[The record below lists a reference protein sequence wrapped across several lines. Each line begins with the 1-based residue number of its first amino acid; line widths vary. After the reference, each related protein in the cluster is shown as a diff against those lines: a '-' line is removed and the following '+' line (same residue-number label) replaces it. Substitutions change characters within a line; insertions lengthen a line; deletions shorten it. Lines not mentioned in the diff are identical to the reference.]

1 MKDKLLNIA
10 PKGASWRKWDLH
22 FHAPSDYTCAKNDQY
37 EGESLEAKQNKFVE
51 ELKLVTDVS
60 VLGIT
65 DYFSLDGYKMVLSK
79 IDDLSHFDLIL
90 PNIELR
96 ITPVTGS
103 NKKINLHIIPNTQ
116 LLDIDDIERF
126 LYKFEFGAE
135 KYTCS
140 RKDLI
145 KLGKSL
151 SQNEI
156 SDEAAFKKGL
166 NEYTISYDKF
176 FEEYNK
182 LPDTLKENI
191 LIGVSN
197 NSGDGA
203 SGIKDLQGIR
213 TILYSGV
220 HFIFSAQNSDRTYFS
235 GKGVDSVNQIIDSY
249 GKLMPCI
256 HGSDYH
262 GSKDG
267 SSICVPDLNRF
278 CWIKADTTFEGLKQV
293 LIEPIE
299 RVFIGEEPAIFKK
312 VHNNQTKYIKHLS
325 INKTPEYA
333 NQFGKWFENVNIE
346 FNSELVAII
355 GNKGS
360 GKSAIADILALC
372 GNFNKP
378 DSFSFLNKNKFRKGS
393 LAKNFLGKITWE
405 SDVESQI
412 HLNENPDTDELPR
425 VKYLPQ
431 GDFED
436 LTNEIDKAKAFQEEI
451 ENVVFSHLEDEDKL
465 SFRNFSEL
473 IENKKSIA
481 DKEIKSIQD
490 DLQIIINSLIKL
502 ENKKNPNYVASIQ
515 GRLKQKKEELA
526 ALEKPKEVK
535 DPNSDNLLS
544 GLNKETLEKIE
555 KIKIQIEE
563 LTNLISSKKDT
574 KQNLLVEKSE
584 LDNFVQDIRLKEQEI
599 AHFQSD
605 YKDLSEKYS
614 LKIESIIKVDFDY
627 KVLDKLIKSKKDD
640 IDKIQKEI
648 SGDQQ
653 NPENSLE
660 GKLAKANDQ
669 LNQEQKKL
677 DSTQKQYQDY
687 LKDLKQFEVKKA
699 EIEGDTDKPNTLKYF
714 EKELHYIDF
723 EIENDIQFKR
733 AEILNYSERIFSI
746 KETIVEI
753 YRKVKLKIDEKIDE
767 NKSLLEDYNINI
779 DASIVIKENF
789 KDKFMNFISKQKKG
803 SFHGKETGLVQ
814 LIKALEDC
822 DASKVE
828 DIKGFIRKIIQ
839 LLNNDNREGQNNEIR
854 FVDDQIVEL
863 DEFYSYLYSLQYLDY
878 NYRLKLGEKNLEQL
892 SPGERGALLLVFY
905 LLLDNND
912 IPLILD
918 QPEDNLDNHS
928 VANVLVPFIRRAKQ
942 KRQIILVTHNPNL
955 AVVADAEQ
963 IIWVDIDKKE
973 KNKFQYI
980 SGSIENRE
988 VNTRI
993 VNVLEGAM
1001 PAFNKRK
1008 QKYYE

>member
-1 MKDKLLNIA
+1 MKDKFI
-10 PKGASWRKWDLH
+10 KGANWRKWDLH
-22 FHAPSDYTCAKNDQY
+22 FHAPSEYTCAKNDQF
-37 EGESLEAKQNKFVE
+37 EGNSLQDKQDKFIE
-51 ELKLVTDVS
+51 ELKQVQDVS
-60 VLGIT
+60 VLGVT
-65 DYFSLDGYKMVLSK
+65 DYFSLDGYKFVLDRK
-79 IDDLSHFDLIL
+79 DELSHFDFIV

-96 ITPVTGS
+96 ITPVTGG
-103 NKKINLHIIPNTQ
+103 NKKINLHIIPNPET
-116 LLDIDDIERF
+116 LEIDDVERF
-126 LYKFEFGAE
+126 LHKFEFGAE
-135 KYTCS
+135 NYTCS
-140 RKDLI
+140 KKDLI
-145 KLGKSL
+145 KLGRNVSRVD
-151 SQNEI
+151 I

-166 NEYTISYDKF
+166 NEFTISYDTF
-176 FEEYNK
+176 FKEYNK
-182 LPDTLKENI
+182 LSDNLKNNI
-191 LIGVSN
+191 LIGISN

-213 TILYSGV
+213 DILYSGV
-220 HFIFSAQNSDRTYFS
+220 HFIFSAQDSDRIYFS
-235 GKGVDSVNQIIDSY
+235 GKGVDSIEKIINSY
-249 GKLMPCI
+249 GKLLPCI

-267 SSICVPDLNRF
+267 SLICVPDLNRF

-312 VHNNQTKYIKHLS
+312 VHNNQTKYIKHLE
-325 INKTPEYA
+325 INKVPEYSD
-333 NQFGKWFENVNIE
+333 QFGKWFENVNIE
-346 FNSELVAII
+346 LNRELVAII

-393 LAKNFLGKITWE
+393 LAKHFIGKITWE
-405 SDVESQI
+405 SDVESQFQ
-412 HLNENPDTDELPR
+412 LDENPDPDELPR
-425 VKYLPQ
+425 IKYLPQ

-473 IENKKSIA
+473 IENKKLIA

-490 DLQIIINSLIKL
+490 DLQTAISSLIKL

-515 GRLKQKKEELA
+515 GRLKQKREELA

-555 KIKIQIEE
+555 KIKIQIDE
-563 LTNLISSKKDT
+563 LTNLISSKKDI
-574 KQNLLVEKSE
+574 KQNLMVEKSE
-584 LDNFVQDIRLKEQEI
+584 LDNFVQDLRLKEQEI
-599 AHFQSD
+599 AHFQSE
-605 YKDLSEKYS
+605 YKDLTQKYS
-614 LKIESIIKVDFDY
+614 LKIENIIKVGFDY
-627 KVLDKLIKSKKDD
+627 KELDKLIKLKKDN

-687 LKDLKQFEVKKA
+687 LKDLKQFEAKKI
-699 EIEGDTDKPNTLKYF
+699 EIEGDDDKTNTLKYF

-723 EIENDIQFKR
+723 EIENDIQSKR

-779 DASIVIKENF
+779 DASIVFKENF

-803 SFHGKETGLVQ
+803 SFYGKETGLVQ

-828 DIKGFIRKIIQ
+828 DIKDFIRKIIQ
-839 LLNNDNREGQNNEIR
+839 LLNNDYREGQNNETR

-863 DEFYSYLYSLQYLDY
+863 DEFYSYLYSLQYLNY